1 MVKSS
6 TFQRIGYI
14 GSKYNISEWI
24 FDEISKR
31 TDDTFTSFA
40 DLFTGSCI
48 MTHEAL
54 SRGYSCTSND
64 LEKYSHV
71 IASGLRCPYTDVVD
85 EIVKRLDSTEEG
97 ESGFVTKTYSPQGGR
112 LFFTEENAMRI
123 DRIRREIENIK
134 DDVGLDTYSFL
145 LASLI
150 TSADTVKNTS
160 VVYGAYL
167 KQFKKTAL
175 KRMVFAPIHKR
186 QTSVKLETLNEDA
199 TKLKIQTD
207 IAYVDPPYN
216 SRQYGANYFVLN
228 QILEPKEA
236 KGVTGISEYNKSSFC
251 RKKEVKEAFES
262 MLTSV
267 RARLFVISYSSESL
281 LTKDEMMGV
290 LSAHG
295 TVEVVEKI
303 HKRFKAQTMEANSD
317 VVEYLFFVYGK

>member
-1 MVKSS
+1 MDKSS

-14 GSKYNISEWI
+14 GSKYNIKEWI

-31 TDDTFTSFA
+31 TDETFTSFS
-40 DLFTGSCI
+40 DLFAGSCI

-64 LEKYSHV
+64 MEKYSHV
-71 IASGLRCPYTDVVD
+71 IASGLRCPYTIIIED
-85 EIVKRLDSTEEG
+85 IMKRLDAAEG
-97 ESGFVTKTYSPQGGR
+97 EVGFITETYSPRGGR
-112 LFFTEENAMRI
+112 KFFAEENAMRI
-123 DRIRREIENIK
+123 DRIRKEIETMK
-134 DDVGLDTYSFL
+134 DAVDQDVYNFL

-186 QTSVKLETLNEDA
+186 KTPVKLQTLNEDA
-199 TKLKIQTD
+199 TKLTIQTD

-228 QILEPKEA
+228 QILDPKEA

-251 RKKEVKEAFES
+251 RKKEVKDAFEK
-262 MLTSV
+262 MLSSV
-267 RARLFVISYSSESL
+267 CARLFVISYSSESL
-281 LTKDEMMGV
+281 LTKDEMIEL
-290 LSAHG
+290 LSPHG
-295 TVEVVEKI
+295 TVGVAEKA
-303 HKRFKAQTMEANSD
+303 HKRFKAQVIKDASDD
-317 VVEYLFFVYGK
+317 VVEYLFFVYK